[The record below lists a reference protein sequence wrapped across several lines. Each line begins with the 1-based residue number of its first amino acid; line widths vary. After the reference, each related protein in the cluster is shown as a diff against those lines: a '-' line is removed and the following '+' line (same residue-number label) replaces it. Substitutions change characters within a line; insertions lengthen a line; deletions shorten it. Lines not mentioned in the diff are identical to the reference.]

1 MGNNG
6 VTLFT
11 SAPGEIW
18 LQLELN
24 VVMREA
30 LMRFPDF
37 GMLHLWKVPR
47 TNAPTPTVLG
57 DGGTFW
63 LHWVTD
69 CIWLF

>member
-24 VVMREA
+24 GVMREV

-37 GMLHLWKVPR
+37 GKLL
-47 TNAPTPTVLG
+47 L
-57 DGGTFW
+57 
-63 LHWVTD
+63 
-69 CIWLF
+69 